1 MKEKIRKN
9 ILRVIILLLAVAF
22 LVKFHRAAVLRMYIE
37 TCVGNC
43 EKMPILC
50 KAPEKE
56 IINSKINTEYLV
68 ELTPYKFPEVEIHI
82 PKTFSIVKE
91 KIHRAYYKR
100 KRRKENEATIYLLH
114 EKRNFF
120 INLFPQLSKQGI
132 KNDYEFLMRVMSAK
146 LKDINNLTDT
156 LFVIIKS
163 IFTPDMGDQ
172 KYIKM
177 IKFNSGGNTGFLN
190 YNLLPSGNYF
200 DCNVITTRGDFLKIY
215 IKDRQAILDLDKVL
229 TIISTVRSLE

>member
-9 ILRVIILLLAVAF
+9 ILKVIILLLAVAF
-22 LVKFHRAAVLRMYIE
+22 LVKFHRAAILRMYIE

-50 KAPEKE
+50 KVPEEE
-56 IINSKINTEYLV
+56 IINPKINEEYFAQ
-68 ELTPYKFPEVEIHI
+68 LTPYKFPELEIHI

-91 KIHRAYYKR
+91 KIYRTYYKR
-100 KRRKENEATIYLLH
+100 KKRKENEAIIYLLH
-114 EKRNFF
+114 ESPNFF
-120 INLFPQLSKQGI
+120 INLFPQLNKQGI
-132 KNDYEFLMRVMSAK
+132 KNDHEFLMRVMSAK
-146 LKDINNLTDT
+146 LKDINNLTDA

-163 IFTPDMGDQ
+163 IFTPDLGNQ

-177 IKFNSGGNTGFLN
+177 VKFTSANEAGFIN

-200 DCNVITTRGDFLKIY
+200 DCNVITTRGDFFKIY
-215 IKDRQAILDLDKVL
+215 IKDKRATLDLDKVL
-229 TIISTVRSLE
+229 TIISTARSIE